1 MGAKASALGQLT
13 FVREGRREYSAFYY
27 ASEWLRSHDRF
38 EVSPDLPLREGVVT
52 RRAPS
57 TLDSPLP
64 FALADTAPDA
74 WGARII
80 RRAHAKR
87 RAQDATLA
95 PLTAFDH
102 LV

>member
-1 MGAKASALGQLT
+1 M
-13 FVREGRREYSAFYY
+13 
-27 ASEWLRSHDRF
+27 
-38 EVSPDLPLREGVVT
+38 T

-87 RAQDATLA
+87 RAQDPTLA
-95 PLTAFDH
+95 PLTAFDY
-102 LV
+102 LVSVDDFSRVGALRLLDSKGQFLHSGADHRTPHPP

>member
-74 WGARII
+74 WGRESSAVRTRSVAPKTRLL
-80 RRAHAKR
+80 RR
-87 RAQDATLA
+87 
-95 PLTAFDH
+95 
-102 LV
+102 